1 LVDTL
6 LGLQSSSCTLLIAMA
21 ESRIILNL
29 LRRTAADSVI
39 VLGRIGDSASLD
51 SVWNMLLLK
60 VARLVL
66 VLVLCVCGGDFM
78 MVVDKGYESGES
90 SLHSVV

>member
-1 LVDTL
+1 
-6 LGLQSSSCTLLIAMA
+6 MA

-29 LRRTAADSVI
+29 LRRTAADSVVVLVV
-39 VLGRIGDSASLD
+39 VLGRIGDCVFLD
-51 SVWNMLLLK
+51 NVWNMLLLK

-66 VLVLCVCGGDFM
+66 VLVLCVVCGGDFM
-78 MVVDKGYESGES
+78 MVVDKGYESAAS